1 MFLRSEPATARIA
14 ANRANAALST
24 GPRTA
29 QGKSASSKNATSH
42 GLYAAIVVVH
52 HWENQ
57 ADFDLLRQ
65 QYCERFCPLDRVES
79 DIVDR
84 MVDSEWR
91 RNRVISIETTLFN
104 LEIDEMAEEIAD
116 TYTEPE
122 DGLLRVTHAFRK
134 HHGEGVWDA
143 VQRHLAA
150 IDRAFQRAMRD
161 LRLLQGE
168 RFSQMPVVATQP
180 EEAPETVAEVAES
193 VEIAEIVEISERS
206 HRPPTQMIESTE
218 KTENQ
223 SELSQEIDANGT
235 ESQSEF
241 ELAA

>member
-29 QGKSASSKNATSH
+29 QGKSTSSKNATSH

-65 QYCERFCPLDRVES
+65 QYCDRFCPLDRVES

-84 MVDSEWR
+84 MVDSVWR

-104 LEIDEMAEEIAD
+104 LDIDEMTEEIVD

-122 DGLLRVTHAFRK
+122 DGMLRVACAFRK
-134 HHGEGVWDA
+134 RHGEGVWDA
-143 VQRHLAA
+143 IQRHLAA

-161 LRLLQGE
+161 LRLIQGE
-168 RFSQMPVVATQP
+168 RFSQMPVAATQP
-180 EEAPETVAEVAES
+180 EAPETAA
-193 VEIAEIVEISERS
+193 EIAEVVEMVKIVEISERS
-206 HRPPTQMIESTE
+206 HRPPTQSKETLETI
-218 KTENQ
+218 ENQ
-223 SELSQEIDANGT
+223 SEINQEIDSDAT
-235 ESQSEF
+235 ESQSH
-241 ELAA
+241 LDVAA

>member
-29 QGKSASSKNATSH
+29 QGKAASSKNATSH

-84 MVDSEWR
+84 IVDSVWR

-104 LEIDEMAEEIAD
+104 LDIDEMTEEIVD

-122 DGLLRVTHAFRK
+122 DGLLRVTRAFHK

-143 VQRHLAA
+143 IQRHLAA
-150 IDRAFQRAMRD
+150 IDRAFQRAVRD

-168 RFSQMPVVATQP
+168 RFSQMPVAVTQP
-180 EEAPETVAEVAES
+180 ETPETPAEVT
-193 VEIAEIVEISERS
+193 EIAESIEISERS
-206 HRPPTQMIESTE
+206 HRPLTEPTQSTE
-218 KTENQ
+218 NNENQ
-223 SELSQEIDANGT
+223 PEINQDIDANGF
-235 ESQSEF
+235 QSPSDLD
-241 ELAA
+241 LAA